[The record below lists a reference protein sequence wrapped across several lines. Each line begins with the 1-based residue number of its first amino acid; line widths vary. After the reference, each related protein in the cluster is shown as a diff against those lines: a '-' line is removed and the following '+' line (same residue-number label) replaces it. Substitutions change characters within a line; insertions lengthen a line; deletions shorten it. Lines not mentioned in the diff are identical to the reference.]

1 MAVEVKKL
9 ASILVDQLDGAS
21 EAETKKIIKKFVG
34 FLAENNLI
42 SQWREVE
49 RQIHRIWRDKY
60 GASSV
65 KIISAHGLNKEARK
79 GIEAL
84 IKGADVEERVD
95 ERLIGGA
102 VIRIDDKRI
111 DGSVSGALRRLKTTL
126 AS

>member
-1 MAVEVKKL
+1 MAVENKKL
-9 ASILVDQLDGAS
+9 AEILVDKLDGAS
-21 EAETKKIIKKFVG
+21 AAEMKKTITQFVK
-34 FLAENNLI
+34 FLAENNML
-42 SQWREVE
+42 SQWRGIEQ
-49 RQIHRIWRDKY
+49 QIHQVWKEKY

-65 KIISAHGLNKEARK
+65 KIVSAHALTKDARIN
-79 GIEAL
+79 IEKL
-84 IKGADVEERVD
+84 IHGADVEERVD